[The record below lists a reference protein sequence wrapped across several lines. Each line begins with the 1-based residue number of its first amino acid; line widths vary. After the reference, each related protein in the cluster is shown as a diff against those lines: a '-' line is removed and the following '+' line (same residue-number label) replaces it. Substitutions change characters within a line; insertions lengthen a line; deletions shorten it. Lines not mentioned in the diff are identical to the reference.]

1 MYLYLCKAVIV
12 QYQLAVIERVSCV
25 LTNI

>member
-12 QYQLAVIERVSCV
+12 QYQTAVIGRVSCV
-25 LTNI
+25 LLNI